1 MIGVVVGWERRSHTF
16 FSVGKRSHT
25 FFSLVSTVLEDVRSK
40 RLH

>member
-1 MIGVVVGWERRSHTF
+1 VETCVNDVPLHF

-25 FFSLVSTVLEDVRSK
+25 FFLHEDVRSK